1 MNNIVDSFGLDCRP
15 EKRCSSVLTCH
26 YCDVQWVFACVVY
39 FNKFMFGLKL
49 LLRFPFRRL
58 LIMLT
63 TDEIQFVVFVVLC
76 ALSILLNGTFL
87 IAICKSWKIVKR
99 KRITYHV
106 TNLAISDFCVGAG
119 VFCEYITILVAGR
132 KTTLSLIFSK
142 IGWMSVLTSLLAVCL
157 MAIERALCIRKPL
170 TWNTILPM
178 KKILIIMVGNW
189 LLALPLGILMHFYAL
204 KMRIIFVVLFYI
216 PIFVTALVYI
226 NMYIRISKSNEVD
239 DETQHSSSIVERR
252 NKLLQRKVGNLVLI
266 IALVLVISMAPTLL
280 AIAVNTTC
288 RLLNCKFIET
298 VDMLRKYFYLLSIL
312 NFVVNPILYA
322 WRINLYRQAFWKMLG
337 MFGNEN

>member
-1 MNNIVDSFGLDCRP
+1 
-15 EKRCSSVLTCH
+15 
-26 YCDVQWVFACVVY
+26 
-39 FNKFMFGLKL
+39 MFGLKP

-63 TDEIQFVVFVVLC
+63 TEEIQFVVLIVFS
-76 ALSILLNGTFL
+76 ALSFLLNGTFL
-87 IAICKSWKIVKR
+87 IAMSKSWKIVKR

-106 TNLAISDFCVGAG
+106 INLAISDFCVGAG
-119 VFCEYITILVAGR
+119 VFCEYLTAVVAER

-142 IGWMSVLTSLLAVCL
+142 IAWMSVLTSLLSVCL
-157 MAIERALCIRKPL
+157 MAIERALCIKKPL

-178 KKILIIMVGNW
+178 KKIFIIMVGNW
-189 LLALPLGILMHFYAL
+189 VLALPLAILMHFYAL

-216 PIFVTALVYI
+216 PIFLTALVYI
-226 NMYIRISKSNEVD
+226 NIYIRFSKSNEVD
-239 DETQHSSSIVERR
+239 DETQHSSSIVARRR
-252 NKLLQRKVGNLVLI
+252 NKLMQRKVGNLVLI
-266 IALVLVISMAPTLL
+266 ITLVLVISMVPTLL

-288 RLLNCKFIET
+288 KLLNCKFIET
-298 VDMLRKYFYLLSIL
+298 VDMLTKSFYILSIL

-337 MFGNEN
+337 RGRNEN